1 MREMLQHLDD
11 VLVVKLHASV
21 SDEERHRALTVQ
33 AQRKVVLATNV
44 AETSLTIPNIRVVID
59 SGLERRTVQRNGR
72 TALTLTNISKPVQH
86 SEWGVQ
92 GA

>member
-1 MREMLQHLDD
+1 MKTVKEALEDEEGDILVFLPGRKEITQCAQMLQHLDD

-44 AETSLTIPNIRVVID
+44 AERRLPFLTS
-59 SGLERRTVQRNGR
+59 
-72 TALTLTNISKPVQH
+72 AL
-86 SEWGVQ
+86 
-92 GA
+92 

>member
-1 MREMLQHLDD
+1 
-11 VLVVKLHASV
+11 HASV

-72 TALTLTNISKPVQH
+72 TALTLTNISKASAAQRMGRAGRVAEGSCIRLFGEH
-86 SEWGVQ
+86 R
-92 GA
+92 